1 MEIRL
6 KNIEVSRKG
15 KIYKDNEGEKI
26 KTKPQKRSQTNKKT
40 EPPCFTTKTQ
50 KPYRNTLPHTQ
61 KEPSSYHNTNA

>member
-26 KTKPQKRSQTNKKT
+26 KTKPQKRSQTNKKPQ
-40 EPPCFTTKTQ
+40 PPYFTTKTQ
-50 KPYRNTLPHTQ
+50 KP
-61 KEPSSYHNTNA
+61 